1 MLESVRHRLAAAFRF
16 TDAFTGKPV
25 TSPLDVLVETLPIV
39 PGMPNLP
46 WEAVAAPT
54 DGSYRFFVTNET
66 VMPVGAINV
75 TVSSLRGDYFD
86 FEGGA
91 IVLPLPFTAHPPT
104 PARSDFL
111 VTRTLWPTRSLKI
124 PPGETAVVARVRSAG
139 ATPVDRLR
147 VKIWSGLGPPP
158 ATPYTYTDGSG
169 ELVFRLPALKTVVG
183 GVITPTATMSL
194 EIRVPPAYVTTVAP
208 TQIVTDAGTV
218 LPIPFTLDLGR
229 ITNLLIS
236 IP

>member
-1 MLESVRHRLAAAFRF
+1 MLESVRHRLAAALRF

-25 TSPLDVLVETLPIV
+25 TSPLEVLAETLPIV

-46 WEAVAAPT
+46 WRAAAAPT
-54 DGSYRFFVTNET
+54 DGSYRFFVTNEAA
-66 VMPVGAINV
+66 MPVGPISV
-75 TVSSLRGDYFD
+75 TVSCPRGDYFD